1 MSFKISYA
9 VDRDSAFKSLTLKE
23 TIVSSDWDASRIE
36 DEIKEYVYTDIEN
49 RGLDLDED
57 AIVYKDIEKVAEK
70 IAEHFQNA
78 NHY

>member
-9 VDRDSAFKSLTLKE
+9 VDSDSAFKSLTLKE
-23 TIVSSDWDASRIE
+23 KIFSSDWDASRIE

>member
-9 VDRDSAFKSLTLKE
+9 VNSDSAFKSLTLKE
-23 TIVSSDWDASRIE
+23 KIFSSDWDASRIE